1 MLSQTPKLLAVL
13 LQKRNLVL
21 KLRWKSQKAQW
32 TNKYK
37 DEKYLTFS
45 LKTGLKTKEII
56 FPELPKLLRIPQFRT
71 DPAKY
76 LLDD

>member
-13 LQKRNLVL
+13 LQTRNLVL

-32 TNKYK
+32 TNKHK

-45 LKTGLKTKEII
+45 LKTGFKNQGDH
-56 FPELPKLLRIPQFRT
+56 LP
-71 DPAKY
+71 
-76 LLDD
+76 